1 MLFTAPNL
9 VQCGK
14 TCRNEVLRNG
24 VCDDECNQST
34 CAFDA
39 GDCINGQHISPNV
52 GGIGSVHI
60 ANHLTTLLEL
70 TRLFGG
76 VDRYKR
82 PHEPIMINKNI
93 IEEMQQKMMP
103 IIANMS
109 THRFRDNY
117 DFSRFGKPKGAQLS
131 VYVRP
136 GRNQS

>member
-1 MLFTAPNL
+1 MLFTAPNV

-14 TCRNEVLRNG
+14 TCRNEVLGNG

-82 PHEPIMINKNI
+82 PHEPIMINKNGSVI
-93 IEEMQQKMMP
+93 I
-103 IIANMS
+103 
-109 THRFRDNY
+109 TTFRALEN
-117 DFSRFGKPKGAQLS
+117 PKGHNYLFMCVQD
-131 VYVRP
+131 
-136 GRNQS
+136 GINHE